1 MNKKTLKI
9 GIVGLGSVGQGVIK
23 ILQDNSELI
32 KKKTNTDIQI
42 IGICAKDKNK
52 KRDIVIH
59 KYKWFDNPKSLA
71 EDKSL
76 DVLIELIGGED
87 GIALE
92 VVESA
97 ISSNKHVITANKA
110 LLAKH
115 GNYLFG
121 LAEKN
126 KVTILY
132 EAAVAGAIPIIKTLK
147 ESTASNNISA
157 LYGILNGTCNY
168 ILTSMERD
176 SITFD
181 EALGKAKEL
190 GFAEADPTFD
200 IEGYDAAHK
209 LSILASVSF
218 SQSIA
223 YNDISI
229 QGIKNISLD
238 DILAAK
244 DYGYKIK
251 LLGIA
256 KKNHNKLTQNVRP
269 CLVPSESQLAKID
282 WEKNAVVIK
291 GSFFGELTL
300 SGPGAGRLPTAS
312 AVFGDIFDIINE
324 TNYPP
329 LGTPILNLSENISSD
344 NYNEK
349 ARFYLR
355 FLLPDV
361 SGTMASITNI
371 MAKNNISIDDITQRI
386 SKKMFK
392 QNLVPITIITSTTDF
407 VSINKAV
414 EDINKNNYSPISP
427 NIIIIED

>member
-1 MNKKTLKI
+1 MNKKILKI

-23 ILQDNSELI
+23 ILQENSELI
-32 KKKTNTDIQI
+32 KNKTNTDIQI

-52 KRDIVIH
+52 KRDISIN

-97 ISSNKHVITANKA
+97 ISSYKHVITANKA

-291 GSFFGELTL
+291 GSFFGELML

-324 TNYPP
+324 TNYPS
-329 LGTPILNLSENISSD
+329 LGTPLLNLSKNISSD

-427 NIIIIED
+427 NIIIIEG

>member
-52 KRDIVIH
+52 KRDIAIH

-147 ESTASNNISA
+147 ESTASNDISA

-181 EALGKAKEL
+181 EALEKAKEL

-223 YNDISI
+223 FNDISV

-324 TNYPP
+324 TNYPS
-329 LGTPILNLSENISSD
+329 LGTPLLNLSKNISSD

>member
-52 KRDIVIH
+52 KRDIAIH

-147 ESTASNNISA
+147 ESTASNDISA

-181 EALGKAKEL
+181 EALEKAKEL

-223 YNDISI
+223 FNDISI
-229 QGIKNISLD
+229 QGIENISLD

-291 GSFFGELTL
+291 GGFFGELTL

-324 TNYPP
+324 TNYPS

-361 SGTMASITNI
+361 SGTMALITNI

>member
-1 MNKKTLKI
+1 MNTKILKI
-9 GIVGLGSVGQGVIK
+9 GIAGLGSVGQGVIK
-23 ILQDNSELI
+23 ILQENSELI
-32 KKKTNTDIQI
+32 KNKTNTDIQI
-42 IGICAKDKNK
+42 IGISAKDKNK
-52 KRDIVIH
+52 KRDIAFH

-71 EDKSL
+71 HDNSL
-76 DVLIELIGGED
+76 DILIELIGGED
-87 GIALE
+87 GIAYE

-126 KVTILY
+126 NVSLLY
-132 EAAVAGAIPIIKTLK
+132 EAAVAGAIPIIKILK
-147 ESTASNNISA
+147 ESTASNNISG

-168 ILTSMERD
+168 ILTSMEQD
-176 SITFD
+176 SITFE
-181 EALGKAKEL
+181 EALERAKEL

-209 LSILASVSF
+209 LSILASISF
-218 SQSIA
+218 SQSIT

-229 QGIKNISLD
+229 QGITNISLD

-256 KKNHNKLTQNVRP
+256 KKNENKLIQNVRP
-269 CLVPSESQLAKID
+269 CLVPIESQLAKID

-291 GSFFGELTL
+291 GGFFEELMF

-312 AVFGDIFDIINE
+312 AVLGDIFDIINE
-324 TNYPP
+324 TNYPS
-329 LGTPILNLSENISSD
+329 LGTPLSNLGDTIVSD

-371 MAKNNISIDDITQRI
+371 MAKHNISIDDITQRI
-386 SKKMFK
+386 SNKMFK
-392 QNLVPITIITSTTDF
+392 QNLVPITIITSVTDF

-414 EDINKNNYSPISP
+414 EEINKNNYSPISP

>member
-52 KRDIVIH
+52 KRDIAIH

-87 GIALE
+87 VIALE

-126 KVTILY
+126 SVTILY

-147 ESTASNNISA
+147 ESTASNDISA

-181 EALGKAKEL
+181 EALEKAKEL

-223 YNDISI
+223 FNDISI
-229 QGIKNISLD
+229 QGIENISLD

-291 GSFFGELTL
+291 GGFFGELTL
-300 SGPGAGRLPTAS
+300 SGPGAGRLPTVS

-324 TNYPP
+324 TNY
-329 LGTPILNLSENISSD
+329 
-344 NYNEK
+344 
-349 ARFYLR
+349 
-355 FLLPDV
+355 
-361 SGTMASITNI
+361 
-371 MAKNNISIDDITQRI
+371 
-386 SKKMFK
+386 
-392 QNLVPITIITSTTDF
+392 
-407 VSINKAV
+407 
-414 EDINKNNYSPISP
+414 
-427 NIIIIED
+427 

>member
-147 ESTASNNISA
+147 ESTASNDISA

-176 SITFD
+176 SITFN
-181 EALGKAKEL
+181 EALEKAKEL

-209 LSILASVSF
+209 LSILASISF

-223 YNDISI
+223 FNDISI

-324 TNYPP
+324 TNYPS
-329 LGTPILNLSENISSD
+329 LGTPILNLCENISSD